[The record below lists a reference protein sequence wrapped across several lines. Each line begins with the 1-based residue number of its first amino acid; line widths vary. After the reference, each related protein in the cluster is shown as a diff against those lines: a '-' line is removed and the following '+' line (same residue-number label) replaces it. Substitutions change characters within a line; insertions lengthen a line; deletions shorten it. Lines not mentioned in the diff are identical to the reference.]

1 RIVTTVLGALAKAIP
16 NTIPAAYY
24 GVSYVAALSA
34 PDTSGER
41 RVYFEIEVGGWGGHP
56 EADGASGFSAG
67 FHNLANSP
75 LEMCEALFPVT
86 FTQYGLIPDSGGDGE
101 HRGGLGLA
109 REWRLDAD
117 WGVLSG
123 NFDRFRFPPYG
134 LNGGK
139 PGTPGRFILT
149 RDGKSEL
156 LPSKISGVQLK
167 RGDKVRLDTS
177 GGGGWGDP
185 SRRDPKLKLADQR
198 AGYTSSS

>member
-1 RIVTTVLGALAKAIP
+1 
-16 NTIPAAYY
+16 
-24 GVSYVAALSA
+24 
-34 PDTSGER
+34 
-41 RVYFEIEVGGWGGHP
+41 
-56 EADGASGFSAG
+56 
-67 FHNLANSP
+67 
-75 LEMCEALFPVT
+75 M
-86 FTQYGLIPDSGGDGE
+86 
-101 HRGGLGLA
+101 
-109 REWRLDAD
+109 
-117 WGVLSG
+117 LSG